1 MKVPLR
7 RAVSSTTMKYLLF
20 ALLLA
25 ATAASAADKKTSP
38 LDRFKSGATDS
49 AAKDPILDVPL
60 KDIDG
65 KDTSLA
71 AYKGNVLLLVNVAS
85 RCGNTPQYSDLQAL
99 HEKFKDQ
106 GLVVIG
112 IPCNDFGAQ
121 EPGSNEEIKE
131 FCSTKYKV
139 TFPML
144 DKVHVKGPEQHPLY
158 TALTGKE
165 GAFPGDVKW
174 NFGKFL
180 VGRDGKPLK
189 RIEPKTKVTDPEV
202 VSSIEEALK
211 QK

>member
-1 MKVPLR
+1 MK
-7 RAVSSTTMKYLLF
+7 KHLLL
-20 ALLLA
+20 ALLLT
-25 ATAASAADKKTSP
+25 ATVFVASAAEKKPSA
-38 LDRFKSGATDS
+38 LDRFKPAPTE

-85 RCGNTPQYSDLQAL
+85 RCGNTPQYKDLQAL

-112 IPCNDFGAQ
+112 IPCNDFGGQ
-121 EPGSNEEIKE
+121 EPGTNGEIKE
-131 FCSTKYKV
+131 FCSSKYKI

-144 DKVHVKGPEQHPLY
+144 DKIHVKGPEQHPLY
-158 TALTGKE
+158 TALTGEK

-180 VGRDGKPLK
+180 IGRDGKPLQ
-189 RIEPKTKVTDPEV
+189 RIEPKTKVSDPAV
-202 VSSIEEALK
+202 VTSIEDALK
-211 QK
+211 TK